1 MAMKPTDIGGDE
13 NTARR
18 VLVLARSIAPCIDSF
33 PDGSEQKL
41 DAIAVL
47 KGVLAELPAP
57 GSRRTRSLS
66 RNGTAMSFADIES
79 AFDADARASLRA
91 LCSAETPAADS
102 GTLPAGSF
110 PKRRAFERM
119 WSEGDYT

>member
-1 MAMKPTDIGGDE
+1 MPITPTDIGGDE

-33 PDGSEQKL
+33 PDESEQKL

-57 GSRRTRSLS
+57 GARRTRSLS
-66 RNGTAMSFADIES
+66 RNGTAMSFADLDS
-79 AFDADARASLRA
+79 AFDSDARTSLRA
-91 LCSAETPAADS
+91 LCSASADPAP
-102 GTLPAGSF
+102 GIPLGSF
-110 PKRRAFERM
+110 PNDRPFARV
-119 WSEGDYT
+119 WPEGEYS